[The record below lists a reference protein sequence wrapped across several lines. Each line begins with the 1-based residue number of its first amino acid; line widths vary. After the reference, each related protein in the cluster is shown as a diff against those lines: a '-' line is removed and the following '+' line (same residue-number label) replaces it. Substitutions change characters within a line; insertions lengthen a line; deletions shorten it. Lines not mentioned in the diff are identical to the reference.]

1 MSGDEWHDGR
11 AATVTDV
18 RGNGGHEHQR
28 ARLFVYCSVSGLTG
42 TAVAAGLSFAVS
54 GIARIAVWVAAV
66 GLVSVLA
73 GLAYDS
79 GPVNALR
86 SAGRPQR
93 QPPAWWP
100 QRRRQPTP
108 QRRHGDVRDRS
119 SMP

>member
-11 AATVTDV
+11 VATVNDV
-18 RGNGGHEHQR
+18 RGNGGHEHQQR
-28 ARLFVYCSVSGLTG
+28 ARLFVYCVVSGLTG
-42 TAVAAGLSFAVS
+42 TAVAAGLSFAAS

-93 QPPAWWP
+93 QPPTRWP
-100 QRRRQPTP
+100 QRRRQPAP
-108 QRRHGDVRDRS
+108 QHGDVRARS
-119 SMP
+119 SVR